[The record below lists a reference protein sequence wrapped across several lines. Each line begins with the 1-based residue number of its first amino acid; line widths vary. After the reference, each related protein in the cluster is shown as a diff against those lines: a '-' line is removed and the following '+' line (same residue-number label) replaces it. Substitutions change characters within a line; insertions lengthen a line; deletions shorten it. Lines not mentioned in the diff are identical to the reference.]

1 MGKRPGSP
9 SGLRGRL
16 ALADLRWMWVAI
28 VALII
33 IGGFLLWWPRSE
45 HTVEAIC
52 RQRYERA
59 LTLADTLRVDGT
71 RPLSRDPRFTDAST
85 SCGILRQTGKL

>member
-1 MGKRPGSP
+1 MGKGPRSP

-16 ALADLRWMWVAI
+16 ALADLRWIWVAVLALVI
-28 VALII
+28 V
-33 IGGFLLWWPRSE
+33 GGFLLWWPKSE

-52 RQRYERA
+52 RRHYDRA

-71 RPLSRDPRFTDAST
+71 RPLSRDPIFSDAST
-85 SCGILRQTGKL
+85 GCGVLRQTGKL